1 MKKILSGLLS
11 AAMVVSM
18 TSVPA
23 LAAECG
29 QVTGTQKAYI
39 VGDDWGPAVTKTVIT
54 LDQAVDADSLDKD
67 DFTVMETKEGMFGV
81 GEPSERSVLDVYPS
95 DSEGSRVEGDSSV
108 IAIEMA
114 VDPNTGSPFVYKF
127 TSGFNYWCS
136 TYELKVTLNE
146 GSEVRLAD
154 GAAVES
160 FSVDP
165 VIDLKGDGK
174 IVPQVDGVFDI
185 DQKYTA
191 ADGTVYNYAD
201 YAPAADDK
209 ENALVIWLHGAGEG
223 TDNGVN
229 DSYIDL
235 LGNEVTALVS
245 DEFQDL
251 FGGAYVLVPQA
262 ATMWMDGG
270 DGGYQNGDKGSRYA
284 ESLFEFIE
292 SYVEANPDIDTDR
305 ILIGGCSNGGY
316 MTMEMIIK
324 HPDYFAAAFPICE
337 AFYDEYITD
346 EQIQSLVD
354 MPIWFTYAKNDTTV
368 DPTKCAEPTIERLL
382 AAGAENVHVSAFDDV
397 HDTTGR
403 FFNADGTPYSYQG
416 HWSWTYFDNN
426 ECFDENGVN
435 AWEWLS
441 EQTNAVV
448 ASGTQRAYI
457 IGDDWGPAVTKTVI
471 TLDRAVD
478 AESLRKEDFSVME
491 AKESMFG
498 GIGDPVAREVLD
510 VYPSDAEGNRI
521 EGDSQTIAVEM
532 YVDPNTGSPFIY
544 KFMQGFNYW
553 CETYELQVSLN
564 ADSTLKFADGTEVD
578 MLAVDPSIDLK
589 GSGKIVPQVDGVFDI
604 DQKYTASDGTVY
616 NYADYT
622 PEEDDKENALVI
634 WLHGAGEGTDNGVN
648 DSYID
653 LLGNEVTA
661 LVSDEFQDLFGG
673 AYVLVPQAATMWMDG
688 GDGEYQNGDKGSR
701 YTESLFEFIESYVE
715 ENTDIDADRIL
726 IGGCSNGG
734 YMTMEMII
742 KHPDYFAA
750 AFPIC
755 EAFQDEYITDEQIES
770 LVDMPIWFTYAKND
784 TTVDPTKCTEP
795 TVERLLAAGAENV
808 HVSAFDDVHDT
819 TGRFFNE
826 DGTPYTYQG
835 HWSWTYFDNN
845 ECYDENGVNAWEW
858 LAKQTK
864 AVSTEQPGADEN
876 PDDGTDPSQK
886 PGTSTPGKGSDAPK
900 TGDEFSV
907 MAAVLVLMLSA
918 GVIVVVRKRQ
928 SQQL

>member
-11 AAMVVSM
+11 AAMIVSM
-18 TSVPA
+18 TSMPA
-23 LAAECG
+23 LAADSG

-54 LDQAVDADSLDKD
+54 LDKAVDAASLDKD
-67 DFTVMETKEGMFGV
+67 DFSVMETKEGMFGISQ
-81 GEPSERSVLDVYPS
+81 PSERSVLDVYPS
-95 DSEGSRVEGDSSV
+95 DSEGNRVEGDSSV

-114 VDPNTGSPFVYKF
+114 VDPNTGSPFIYKF

-136 TYELKVTLNE
+136 TYELEVTLNE

-235 LGNEVTALVS
+235 LGNEVTALAS

-292 SYVEANPDIDTDR
+292 TYVEANPDIDTNR

-346 EQIQSLVD
+346 EQIDSLVD

-426 ECFDENGVN
+426 EC
-435 AWEWLS
+435 
-441 EQTNAVV
+441 
-448 ASGTQRAYI
+448 
-457 IGDDWGPAVTKTVI
+457 
-471 TLDRAVD
+471 
-478 AESLRKEDFSVME
+478 
-491 AKESMFG
+491 
-498 GIGDPVAREVLD
+498 
-510 VYPSDAEGNRI
+510 
-521 EGDSQTIAVEM
+521 
-532 YVDPNTGSPFIY
+532 
-544 KFMQGFNYW
+544 
-553 CETYELQVSLN
+553 
-564 ADSTLKFADGTEVD
+564 
-578 MLAVDPSIDLK
+578 
-589 GSGKIVPQVDGVFDI
+589 
-604 DQKYTASDGTVY
+604 
-616 NYADYT
+616 
-622 PEEDDKENALVI
+622 
-634 WLHGAGEGTDNGVN
+634 
-648 DSYID
+648 
-653 LLGNEVTA
+653 
-661 LVSDEFQDLFGG
+661 
-673 AYVLVPQAATMWMDG
+673 
-688 GDGEYQNGDKGSR
+688 
-701 YTESLFEFIESYVE
+701 
-715 ENTDIDADRIL
+715 
-726 IGGCSNGG
+726 
-734 YMTMEMII
+734 
-742 KHPDYFAA
+742 
-750 AFPIC
+750 
-755 EAFQDEYITDEQIES
+755 
-770 LVDMPIWFTYAKND
+770 
-784 TTVDPTKCTEP
+784 
-795 TVERLLAAGAENV
+795 
-808 HVSAFDDVHDT
+808 
-819 TGRFFNE
+819 
-826 DGTPYTYQG
+826 
-835 HWSWTYFDNN
+835 
-845 ECYDENGVNAWEW
+845 YDENGVNAWEW

-864 AVSTEQPGADEN
+864 AETPGQPGSDET
-876 PDDGTDPSQK
+876 PDDVKNPSQK
-886 PGTSTPGKGSDAPK
+886 PGTSVPGSGSDAPK
-900 TGDEFSV
+900 TGDEFSA

>member
-23 LAAECG
+23 LAADGG

-67 DFTVMETKEGMFGV
+67 DFTVMETKESMFGV
-81 GEPSERSVLDVYPS
+81 GAPSERTVLDVYPS
-95 DSEGSRVEGDSSV
+95 DSEGNRVEADSET

-114 VDPNTGSPFVYKF
+114 VDPNTGSPFIYKF

-136 TYELKVTLNE
+136 TYELEVTLNE

-154 GAAVES
+154 GTAVES
-160 FSVDP
+160 ISVDP

-235 LGNEVTALVS
+235 LGNEVTALAS

-292 SYVEANPDIDTDR
+292 SYVEANPDIDT
-305 ILIGGCSNGGY
+305 
-316 MTMEMIIK
+316 
-324 HPDYFAAAFPICE
+324 
-337 AFYDEYITD
+337 
-346 EQIQSLVD
+346 
-354 MPIWFTYAKNDTTV
+354 
-368 DPTKCAEPTIERLL
+368 
-382 AAGAENVHVSAFDDV
+382 
-397 HDTTGR
+397 
-403 FFNADGTPYSYQG
+403 
-416 HWSWTYFDNN
+416 
-426 ECFDENGVN
+426 
-435 AWEWLS
+435 
-441 EQTNAVV
+441 
-448 ASGTQRAYI
+448 
-457 IGDDWGPAVTKTVI
+457 
-471 TLDRAVD
+471 
-478 AESLRKEDFSVME
+478 
-491 AKESMFG
+491 
-498 GIGDPVAREVLD
+498 
-510 VYPSDAEGNRI
+510 
-521 EGDSQTIAVEM
+521 
-532 YVDPNTGSPFIY
+532 
-544 KFMQGFNYW
+544 
-553 CETYELQVSLN
+553 
-564 ADSTLKFADGTEVD
+564 
-578 MLAVDPSIDLK
+578 
-589 GSGKIVPQVDGVFDI
+589 
-604 DQKYTASDGTVY
+604 
-616 NYADYT
+616 
-622 PEEDDKENALVI
+622 
-634 WLHGAGEGTDNGVN
+634 
-648 DSYID
+648 
-653 LLGNEVTA
+653 
-661 LVSDEFQDLFGG
+661 
-673 AYVLVPQAATMWMDG
+673 
-688 GDGEYQNGDKGSR
+688 
-701 YTESLFEFIESYVE
+701 
-715 ENTDIDADRIL
+715 DRIL

-826 DGTPYTYQG
+826 DGTPYSYQG

-845 ECYDENGVNAWEW
+845 ECYDENGVNAWQW

-876 PDDGTDPSQK
+876 PNDGTDPSQK

-900 TGDEFSV
+900 TGDEFSA